1 MSWLRSGPPTRTV
14 EVARDLILADGTA
27 LRVRWVRDA
36 RARRLRLIVTDKGVR
51 LTLPLRASERL
62 ALAFLHEHRD
72 WLQAQLDKRP
82 DLDAAPFSPDTDRAL
97 LLRGVWLPLHWREG
111 RYLRLEQGDDG
122 ISVHRPARASA
133 RQLHAAFKDFYL
145 QQARLDVGRWLPM
158 YVGGLPQGPSAL
170 RIRALSSLWGSL
182 SPSNALSL
190 DLALVLG
197 RPSAFEYVLVHELCH
212 LLHRDHS
219 RRFWREVEAR
229 WPQWRDERAYLHG
242 DGLALK
248 AELRRC
254 IP

>member
-1 MSWLRSGPPTRTV
+1 VSWLRSDPPPRTL
-14 EVARDLILADGTA
+14 EDARELVMPSGDAVQ
-27 LRVRWVRDA
+27 VRWVRDA

-51 LTLPLRASERL
+51 LTLPPRASERL
-62 ALAFLHEHRD
+62 AQAFLHEHRD

-82 DLDAAPFSPDTDRAL
+82 VLDSAPFSHDTDRAL
-97 LLRGVWLPLHWREG
+97 LLRGQWLPLAWKEG
-111 RYLRLEQGDDG
+111 RYLRLVQDDDG
-122 ISVHRPARASA
+122 IVVHRPARASA
-133 RQLHAAFKDFYL
+133 RQLQSALKDFYL
-145 QQARLDVGRWLPM
+145 QQARRDVGQWLPT
-158 YVGGLPQGPSAL
+158 YLGGLPLGPSAL

-182 SPSNALSL
+182 SPANALSL

-197 RPSAFEYVLVHELCH
+197 RPAAFEYVLVHELCH

-229 WPQWRDERAYLHG
+229 WPRWRDERAYLHG

-254 IP
+254 I

>member
-1 MSWLRSGPPTRTV
+1 MSWLRSDPPPRTL
-14 EVARDLILADGTA
+14 EDARDLTLPDGDA
-27 LRVRWVRDA
+27 VSVRWVRDA

-51 LTLPLRASERL
+51 LTLPPRASERL
-62 ALAFLHEHRD
+62 AQAFLHEHRE

-82 DLDAAPFSPDTDRAL
+82 VLDTAPFSYDTDRAL
-97 LLRGVWLPLHWREG
+97 LLRGQWVPLGWKEG
-111 RYLRLEQGDDG
+111 RYLRLVQDDDG
-122 ISVHRPARASA
+122 IVVHRPARASA
-133 RQLHAAFKDFYL
+133 RQLQSALKDFYL
-145 QQARLDVGRWLPM
+145 QQARRDVGQWLPT
-158 YVGGLPQGPSAL
+158 YLGGLPLGPSAL

-182 SPSNALSL
+182 SPANALSL

-197 RPSAFEYVLVHELCH
+197 RPAAFEYVLVHELCH

-229 WPQWRDERAYLHG
+229 WPRWRDERAYLHG

-254 IP
+254 I